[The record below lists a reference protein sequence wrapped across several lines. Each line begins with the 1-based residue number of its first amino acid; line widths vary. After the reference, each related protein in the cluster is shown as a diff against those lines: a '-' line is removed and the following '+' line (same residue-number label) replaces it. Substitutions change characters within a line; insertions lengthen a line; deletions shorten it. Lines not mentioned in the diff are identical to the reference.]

1 MPDRGQSLPRNRV
14 AALLGAAQPR
24 YGEVRIRNRGR
35 LPHWEKDSGLYFITF
50 RLADS
55 LPPSVLKKVAERH
68 RILEAAKSSGVRL
81 LPEQETEFAEYSPRR
96 MEEYC
101 DRGCGS
107 CAMNDQ
113 RIAGAVAAA
122 LRFRDGKHYRLL
134 AWCIMPNHVHVVVRL
149 LPGTDLA
156 TVLKTWKQFSSK
168 AANQVLGKSCRFW
181 QKEYYDRLIRNEQEF
196 SRAIRYVV
204 ENPVKA
210 GLKNWPWV
218 WCADSEV
225 RATAGDGASATPT
238 MPLKDSWAKIEKKV
252 APASQPAVAWAT
264 RPALAFPPP
273 KKVRLSTKIQ
283 NKSGA

>member
-1 MPDRGQSLPRNRV
+1 MADRGQSLPRNRV

-24 YGEVRIRNRGR
+24 YGEVYIRNRGR

-55 LPPSVLKKVAERH
+55 LPLPALKKAAERH
-68 RILEAAKSSGVRL
+68 GILTAAKISGARL
-81 LPEQETEFAEYSPRR
+81 LPAQEAELAEYSPRR

-101 DRGCGS
+101 DRGMGS
-107 CAMNDQ
+107 CALTDQ

-149 LPGTDLA
+149 LPGADLA

-168 AANQVLGKSCRFW
+168 AANQVLGRRGHFW
-181 QKEYYDRLIRNEQEF
+181 QREYYDRLIRSEQEY
-196 SRAIRYVV
+196 SRAIRYVL

-210 GLKNWPWV
+210 GLKNWSWV
-218 WCADSEV
+218 WSADSEV
-225 RATAGDGASATPT
+225 RATAGWEAGATPT
-238 MPLKDSWAKIEKKV
+238 VPLA
-252 APASQPAVAWAT
+252 AS
-264 RPALAFPPP
+264 
-273 KKVRLSTKIQ
+273 
-283 NKSGA
+283 

>member
-1 MPDRGQSLPRNRV
+1 
-14 AALLGAAQPR
+14 
-24 YGEVRIRNRGR
+24 
-35 LPHWEKDSGLYFITF
+35 
-50 RLADS
+50 
-55 LPPSVLKKVAERH
+55 
-68 RILEAAKSSGVRL
+68 
-81 LPEQETEFAEYSPRR
+81 
-96 MEEYC
+96 
-101 DRGCGS
+101 
-107 CAMNDQ
+107 MNDQ

-181 QKEYYDRLIRNEQEF
+181 QKEYYYRLIRNEQEF

-218 WCADSEV
+218 WCADSRRRSQRYSHHAPKRLLGQNRKESSAGFPAGCSV
-225 RATAGDGASATPT
+225 GLPARARFPAPQKGKTLDQNPKQIGRVARHSREEAKSAQSAPTHQNAHPAHTTPASAATP
-238 MPLKDSWAKIEKKV
+238 
-252 APASQPAVAWAT
+252 APQSTCHSSVSAFPACAVADT
-264 RPALAFPPP
+264 RSHSDA
-273 KKVRLSTKIQ
+273 
-283 NKSGA
+283 